1 MTLKV
6 TGTTI
11 YVKFIEKFFLKKVK
25 KKKKKKKKKE
35 INNNKFNWEREQA
48 DNLLEAISF
57 HSRLI
62 QS

>member
-11 YVKFIEKFFLKKVK
+11 YVKFIEKFFLKKV
-25 KKKKKKKKKE
+25 KKKKKE

>member
-25 KKKKKKKKKE
+25 KKKKK
-35 INNNKFNWEREQA
+35 IKFQA
-48 DNLLEAISF
+48 IKFPMKSAPSF
-57 HSRLI
+57 DFLN
-62 QS
+62 

>member
-11 YVKFIEKFFLKKVK
+11 YVKFIEKIFLKKV
-25 KKKKKKKKKE
+25 KKKKKE

>member
-11 YVKFIEKFFLKKVK
+11 YVKFIEKNFLKKV
-25 KKKKKKKKKE
+25 KKKKKE

>member
-11 YVKFIEKFFLKKVK
+11 YVKFIEKIFLKKV
-25 KKKKKKKKKE
+25 KKKKKE

-48 DNLLEAISF
+48 DDLLEAISF

>member
-11 YVKFIEKFFLKKVK
+11 YVKFIEKIFLKKVK
-25 KKKKKKKKKE
+25 KKKKE
-35 INNNKFNWEREQA
+35 INDNKFNWEREQA